1 MIKYIFSILC
11 MMVFLNSCGQK
22 LYKIE
27 KDKYDEPL
35 LNDKVQYSFK
45 EKPSEEDLK
54 KIDTTE
60 YYVQIF
66 EDQYHNENE
75 VKNPTIVIFH
85 DDGYFRETSLLA
97 FGKFDEHRGKNSV
110 YYGGKYKI
118 KNNEI
123 FIEEFLPA
131 SQGKTKWYTRR
142 ITNGKIDGNKIIF
155 NEGLVSVFEKRKN
168 LPVK

>member
-1 MIKYIFSILC
+1 MIG
-11 MMVFLNSCGQK
+11 FLSSYGQK

-27 KDKYDEPL
+27 KDQFGEPL
-35 LNDKVQYSFK
+35 LNNKAEYSFT

-54 KIDTTE
+54 KIDTTA

-75 VKNPTIVIFH
+75 VKNPTIIIFH

-118 KNNEI
+118 KNNNIQLEQ
-123 FIEEFLPA
+123 FGNSPD
-131 SQGKTKWYTRR
+131 SKNWYTRY
-142 ITNGKIDGNKIIF
+142 ITKGKIENNKIIF

-168 LPVK
+168 LSIK

>member
-1 MIKYIFSILC
+1 MFSILA
-11 MMVFLNSCGQK
+11 FLYSCGQK

-27 KDKYDEPL
+27 KDQFGEPL
-35 LNDKVQYSFK
+35 LNNKTQYSFI

-54 KIDTTE
+54 KIDTKA
-60 YYVQIF
+60 YYIQVF
-66 EDQYHNENE
+66 EGRYYNEE
-75 VKNPTIVIFH
+75 EMKNPRIIIFH
-85 DDGYFRETSLLA
+85 NDGFFKNESLMY
-97 FGKFDEHRGKNSV
+97 FGKLDEHREKNSV

-131 SQGKTKWYTRR
+131 SQGRTKWYTKR
-142 ITNGKIDGNKIIF
+142 ITKGKIENNKIIF

-168 LPVK
+168 SPIK